1 MAKRTSS
8 PRRPRQTPRPAA
20 RRASKRRAPKRR
32 ASKHSASK
40 GRTPKRRTPTAVR
53 ARKSRRA
60 QRAVR
65 PAARRSGKPRKALK
79 KSRATER
86 RPTPRR
92 AGATTHPSV
101 SQPHDHPPTLL
112 RERRRLPDE
121 ERVDTSRIDSRLV
134 AEARS
139 GHDAVAASLK
149 RYHEDGPELT
159 AGDIDAKWDDAS
171 AIGDETPG
179 GDNPTPDQ
187 NEVDAIGRAVGAEYD
202 DDEELMGGEEIG
214 QRDAHRWELDP
225 QSRDDADDDQG

>member
-8 PRRPRQTPRPAA
+8 PRRPRRTPRPVSRRTSKHRAPRRRARAAVSARHRHRSRRARSTKRANAIHSTKATRKSRATKRKPAVRRARVPAKRPAA
-20 RRASKRRAPKRR
+20 RRAGVPAKPP
-32 ASKHSASK
+32 ASQ
-40 GRTPKRRTPTAVR
+40 V
-53 ARKSRRA
+53 
-60 QRAVR
+60 
-65 PAARRSGKPRKALK
+65 
-79 KSRATER
+79 
-86 RPTPRR
+86 
-92 AGATTHPSV
+92 
-101 SQPHDHPPTLL
+101 HDHHPPTLL

-121 ERVDTSRIDSRLV
+121 ERVDTARIDSRLV

-139 GHDAVAASLK
+139 GHDAMAASLK
-149 RYHEDGPELT
+149 RHHEDGPELT

-202 DDEELMGGEEIG
+202 DDEELMGGDEIS

-225 QSRDDADDDQG
+225 ESRDDADGGDEG

>member
-8 PRRPRQTPRPAA
+8 RRRPRRTPRPV
-20 RRASKRRAPKRR
+20 SRR
-32 ASKHSASK
+32 ASKHRAA
-40 GRTPKRRTPTAVR
+40 KRRARAAVR
-53 ARKSRRA
+53 ARQRR
-60 QRAVR
+60 RG
-65 PAARRSGKPRKALK
+65 RRSRTTRRTKAIRSTKAPRKSLAPK
-79 KSRATER
+79 RKPAVPRA
-86 RPTPRR
+86 
-92 AGATTHPSV
+92 SV
-101 SQPHDHPPTLL
+101 PAKPPASQVHDHHPATLL

-121 ERVDTSRIDSRLV
+121 ERVDAARIDSRLV

-187 NEVDAIGRAVGAEYD
+187 NEVDAIGRAVRAEYEA
-202 DDEELMGGEEIG
+202 DEELMGGDEIS

-225 QSRDDADDDQG
+225 LSRDDGEGGDES

>member
-1 MAKRTSS
+1 M
-8 PRRPRQTPRPAA
+8 
-20 RRASKRRAPKRR
+20 
-32 ASKHSASK
+32 
-40 GRTPKRRTPTAVR
+40 
-53 ARKSRRA
+53 
-60 QRAVR
+60 
-65 PAARRSGKPRKALK
+65 
-79 KSRATER
+79 
-86 RPTPRR
+86 RR
-92 AGATTHPSV
+92 AGIPAKPPG
-101 SQPHDHPPTLL
+101 SQPHDNHPPTLL

-121 ERVDTSRIDSRLV
+121 ERVEAARIDSRLV

-149 RYHEDGPELT
+149 RHHEDGPELT

-202 DDEELMGGEEIG
+202 DDEELMGGDEIG

-225 QSRDDADDDQG
+225 QSRDDPDGSDES